1 MPNSRQ
7 DPPPAPAS
15 AGAWRTAVRRD
26 AGDARRMRA
35 LLDAGDALARAPEAA
50 EARQQVLAAAL
61 AMLGATDG
69 AVLGLRGDRWQVL
82 ASAGRALPPGAS
94 LPGAWPGAPGD
105 VLAARA
111 SRAIDW
117 WLGPPAPLRGVEA
130 AVTAGGDTIGVMSV
144 ALPQDVAAGV
154 DDRRA
159 LAALAAM
166 LAVYVAAAPPAPKRA
181 RRGTDPRLAQLT
193 RRERQVLALLPRGLT
208 NAELAHELGIAPG
221 TAKVHVE
228 RILHKLALADRTQAA
243 VFATRQGVSA

>member
-7 DPPPAPAS
+7 DPAPPS
-15 AGAWRTAVRRD
+15 AGEWRSAVRRD
-26 AGDARRMRA
+26 AGDARRARV
-35 LLDAGDALARAPEAA
+35 LLDAADALARAPEAA
-50 EARQQVLAAAL
+50 DARQHLLGAAL
-61 AMLGATDG
+61 ALVGAADG
-69 AVLGLRGDRWQVL
+69 AVLAVRGERWQVL
-82 ASAGRALPPGAS
+82 ASTGRALPPGAS

-117 WLGPPAPLRGVEA
+117 WLGAPAPMRGVEA
-130 AVTAGGDTIGVMSV
+130 AVTAAGETVGVLSV
-144 ALPQDVAAGV
+144 ALPGDVATEV
-154 DDRRA
+154 DDLRA

-166 LAVYVAAAPPAPKRA
+166 LAVHVAAAPAAPRRG

-208 NAELAHELGIAPG
+208 NAGLARELGIAPG